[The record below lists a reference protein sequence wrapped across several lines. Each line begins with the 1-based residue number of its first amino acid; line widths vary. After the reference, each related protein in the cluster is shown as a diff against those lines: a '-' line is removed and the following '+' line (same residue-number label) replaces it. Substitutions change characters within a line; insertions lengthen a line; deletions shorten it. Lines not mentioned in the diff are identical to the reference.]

1 MEKKDLDLILANF
14 GPEKEFIGDGYF
26 RIRDKGNEHYEIA
39 YLVSACC
46 GTTNYYPQIAVHV
59 EGDKVVLDGNH
70 PLAGQALRCNVK
82 VTEVREATEE
92 EIEHEH
98 VHGADGHDHDHDDE
112 HGTVH

>member
-1 MEKKDLDLILANF
+1 MEKKDLELILANF

-59 EGDKVVLDGNH
+59 EGDKVVPDSVLDLVSN
-70 PLAGQALRCNVK
+70 PAKMLSYSPETSAVMEQELDKLCQKFLDIKNLKATNV
-82 VTEVREATEE
+82 
-92 EIEHEH
+92 
-98 VHGADGHDHDHDDE
+98 
-112 HGTVH
+112 GTPD